1 MDYQEYLDQYI
12 AYDPI
17 LARRCFAAA
26 IDYFIYFI
34 IYILYTYFFG
44 EMKQWGIENGV
55 FSYRFNIGFFS
66 LIIIWF
72 LYFPF
77 IESIYGYTLGKG
89 LFDLK
94 VVKENSEDSNFYVSF
109 IRHLPDFL
117 DFFLF
122 GLIAVILVKYTKKHK
137 RIGDLLADTIV
148 VLDK

>member
-1 MDYQEYLDQYI
+1 MDYQDYLDQYI

-26 IDYFIYFI
+26 LDYFIYFV
-34 IYILYTYFFG
+34 IYIIYTYFFG
-44 EMKQWGIENGV
+44 DVNDWGIKDGTFKFNI
-55 FSYRFNIGFFS
+55 NIGFFS
-66 LIIIWF
+66 FVFIWF
-72 LYFPF
+72 LYFPV

-94 VVKENSEDSNFYVSF
+94 VVRENTENSKFYVSF
-109 IRHLPDFL
+109 IRHLVDFI

-122 GLIAVILVKYTKKHK
+122 GLVAILLVKFTKKHK
-137 RIGDLLADTIV
+137 RIGDLLADTLV